1 MMCPRWFALVC
12 CAMWTIGAPGTGAG
26 QERSQQTLLQTGR
39 PASEPIARLI
49 SSRCL
54 RCHAGAEPEGGIDL
68 TGPSRIATD
77 TAAPDRLLESR
88 LWEVVRDGD
97 MPPDDALAENEKK
110 IVYDWLVAGAPNGF
124 EPIDPWQFT
133 TDKRAGYD
141 WWSLQPIQQVEIPP
155 AGNERIRG
163 PIDRFVLAKLEGQGL
178 KFSPDAEPRH
188 QMRRLYFDLTGL
200 PAPPEAIKRF
210 EADPSDAAYGQ
221 IVGRLLAS
229 PEYGERWARH
239 WLDIVRFGESDG
251 FERNAPRPQSWRY
264 RDWVIE
270 ALNADM
276 PFDEFA
282 RKQIAGDA
290 LCKDPVE
297 GMVATGFL
305 VAGVHN
311 TVVGSSKSM
320 QLFARQDEMEDLV
333 GTVGQ
338 TFAGLTFNCARCHD
352 HKFDPLTQKEY
363 YQLVAATAG
372 VNHGIRQARPA
383 IDQQRLEEMSLQTVG
398 LRDALT
404 RLEKTAREKVL
415 SGRKQTSDKA
425 AIGPEPRYE
434 WEFALG
440 SQLAN
445 NQALELHGD
454 ANRSASGLEL
464 DGDGDFAQSLPIPF
478 DVAEKTLE
486 AWVRLGNLDQRGG
499 AAISVETL
507 DGSTFDAVV
516 FAEREEKHWMAGSN
530 GFSRTQPFGGVAE
543 SIANEPV
550 HIAIT
555 YAADGTITAWR
566 NGTVQGLPY
575 RSAELQKFSS
585 GAARIL
591 FGLRHSPGSGNR
603 FLSGTIIRARLY
615 DRVLSAEEIA
625 ASAGMESSWV
635 DAAELVQ
642 HMSPGERDQRTR
654 KLNELELL
662 IAAQKELEAG
672 SLVSAYTAVFSPA
685 GATHFLPRGDAM
697 NPGDEVEP
705 GAPAA
710 IAGLPGAFPKSL
722 AEQDRRVHLA
732 NWLTDEANSLF
743 YRVIVNRL
751 WHYHFGRGIIA
762 TPSDFGF
769 NGGTPSH
776 PELLDWLAAEFQRN
790 GNRLKPLH
798 RMIVTSTAYRQSSAW
813 DDASWNQDAG
823 NQWLWRKSPT
833 RLDAEVVRD
842 TLLDVSGKLNRQRG
856 GPGYE
861 DVKIIDQNNGTT
873 YYESF
878 DSDDP
883 RTDRRTIYRL
893 APRGGRSALL
903 DSLDCPDPSA
913 ATPRRSVT
921 TTPLQALSLLNNDFV
936 LRISD
941 ASAARASAETPEIKL
956 QIQWMFRKTLGRN
969 VSEEELVAAEV
980 LARDHGLAAVARAL
994 FNCNEFV
1001 IVQ

>member
-1 MMCPRWFALVC
+1 MTRLCWIALVC
-12 CAMWTIGAPGTGAG
+12 CAMWTIGTPGSGAE
-26 QERSQQTLLQTGR
+26 QEQSKQIPLETGR
-39 PASEPIARLI
+39 PVAGPIASLI
-49 SSRCL
+49 SARCL
-54 RCHAGAEPEGGIDL
+54 RCHGGTEPEGGIDL
-68 TGPSRIATD
+68 TSPSKIATD
-77 TAAPDRLLESR
+77 RAAPDRLLESR
-88 LWEVVRDGD
+88 LWEVIRDAE

-133 TDKRAGYD
+133 NDKRAGYD
-141 WWSLQPIQQVEIPP
+141 WWSLQPIQTIEVPP
-155 AGNERIRG
+155 VGDDRIRG
-163 PIDRFVLAKLEGQGL
+163 PIDWFVQAKLESHGL
-178 KFSPDAEPRH
+178 KFSPDAEPRL
-188 QMRRLYFDLTGL
+188 QIRRLYFDLTGL
-200 PAPPEAIKRF
+200 PAPPKAIEQF
-210 EADPSDAAYGQ
+210 EADPSDAAWEQ
-221 IVGRLLAS
+221 IVDRLLAS

-251 FERNAPRPQSWRY
+251 FERNAPRRESWRY

-270 ALNADM
+270 ALNRDM
-276 PFDEFA
+276 PFDEFS

-297 GMVATGFL
+297 GMIATGFL
-305 VAGVHN
+305 VAGIHD

-320 QLFARQDEMEDLV
+320 QLLAGQDEMEDLV
-333 GTVGQ
+333 GTIGQ
-338 TFAGLTFNCARCHD
+338 AFAGLTFNCARCHD
-352 HKFDPLTQKEY
+352 HKFDPISQKEY

-372 VNHGIRQARPA
+372 VNHGIRQTRSAN
-383 IDQQRLEEMSLQTVG
+383 DQQRLEEMSLQIG
-398 LRDALT
+398 KLRDALT
-404 RLEKTAREKVL
+404 RLEVPAREKIL
-415 SGRKQTSDKA
+415 ARRNQSPDETP
-425 AIGPEPRYE
+425 IGPEPRLE

-440 SQLAN
+440 SQMANGLAV
-445 NQALELHGD
+445 ELRGD
-454 ANRSASGLEL
+454 ATRSTSGLEL
-464 DGDGDFAQSLPIPF
+464 DGDGDFAQTQPIPF
-478 DVAEKTLE
+478 DLAEKTLE

-516 FAEREEKHWMAGSN
+516 FAEREARHWMAGSN
-530 GFSRTQPFGGVAE
+530 SFPRTQPFGGVAE
-543 SIANEPV
+543 SIADEPV

-566 NGTVQGLPY
+566 NGTVHGTAY
-575 RSAELQKFSS
+575 RSAGLQTFSA
-585 GAARIL
+585 GTARIL

-625 ASAGMESSWV
+625 VSAGTESSWI
-635 DAAELVQ
+635 AEAELVQ
-642 HMSPGERDQRTR
+642 HMSPSDRSQRTG

-662 IAAQKELEAG
+662 IGAQKELETN
-672 SLVSAYTAVFSPA
+672 SLVSAYTAVFAAP

-697 NPGDEVEP
+697 NPGDEVGP
-705 GAPAA
+705 GAPSA
-710 IAGLPGAFPKSL
+710 ITGLPGAFPKSL

-732 NWLTDEANSLF
+732 NWLTDAANPLF

-751 WHYHFGRGIIA
+751 WHYHFGRGIFG

-769 NGGTPSH
+769 NGGSPSH
-776 PELLDWLAAEFQRN
+776 PELLDWLAAELQRK

-798 RMIVTSTAYRQSSAW
+798 RMIVTSTAYRQSSGW
-813 DDASWNQDAG
+813 DAASWNQDAG
-823 NQWLWRKSPT
+823 NQLLWRKSPT

-842 TLLDVSGKLNRQRG
+842 TLLEVSGKLNRERG

-903 DSLDCPDPSA
+903 DSPDCPDPSA

-941 ASAARASAETPEIKL
+941 ATAARASEEMPEIKL
-956 QIQWMFRKTLGRN
+956 QIQWMFRNTLGRDA
-969 VSEEELVAAEV
+969 SGEELVAAEV